1 MDSENAKLVASQLGR
16 ALAVWGGGSVVAGAI
31 AATTSSRPMVRAFG
45 MQTAEWGAIDLAIAG
60 VASRLR
66 TPTSSKLRKILL
78 VNVGLDVGYMLGGA
92 YLVARRPRFGGR
104 ITADVARANG
114 VAVVIQG
121 AALLVLDTTH
131 VRKL

>member
-1 MDSENAKLVASQLGR
+1 
-16 ALAVWGGGSVVAGAI
+16 
-31 AATTSSRPMVRAFG
+31 MVRAFG

-78 VNVGLDVGYMLGGA
+78 VNVGLDVGYILGGA
-92 YLVARRPRFGGR
+92 YLVARRPRFAGR